1 MVDDP
6 PGDSSAVGRVWA
18 LALWTFWPAT
28 CVLCGGTGQYPDRD
42 LCAVC
47 EADLPVN
54 ELACRRCALPLAG
67 GADLVCG
74 ACLRRPPRFD
84 LAFCPWQYA
93 YPVDHLVRGLKYRG
107 AVAYGRVLGE
117 LMARRIQLSRSDR
130 MPEAL
135 LPVPLAPKRFRF
147 RGYNQ
152 AIELAR
158 WIGRRLDIPLQADVA
173 VRTRETQEQAGLDA
187 KGRRRNIRGAFALG
201 APLQFR
207 HVAIV
212 DDVITTG
219 STTNELARVLKRAGA
234 THVEVWAAA
243 RAGKW

>member
-1 MVDDP
+1 
-6 PGDSSAVGRVWA
+6 
-18 LALWTFWPAT
+18 
-28 CVLCGGTGQYPDRD
+28 
-42 LCAVC
+42 
-47 EADLPVN
+47 
-54 ELACRRCALPLAG
+54 
-67 GADLVCG
+67 
-74 ACLRRPPRFD
+74 LRRPPHFD

-107 AVAYGRVLGE
+107 AVACGRVLGE

-135 LPVPLAPKRFRF
+135 LPVPLAPQRFRV

-219 STTNELARVLKRAGA
+219 STTNELARMLKRAGA
-234 THVEVWAAA
+234 KHVEVWAAA
-243 RAGKW
+243 RAGKHK